1 MKKKIIFV
9 TKALWIGGIETALV
23 NLLKYFDYDK
33 YDVTLLVLKA
43 ELDMLDQI
51 PPKCRVMIVDREKSV
66 TFQKKYRY
74 SRLFHLTEE
83 PDSPSRLHR
92 IMMWTIPII
101 RWTEN
106 RLYIRYIRRLMQ
118 EEQFG
123 TAVIYSDVSGETAIR
138 AIKAD
143 KYLMFYHHGAMR
155 HVYHDK
161 IAYKKCNKIIAV
173 SAHQAEA
180 LRNFVPRH
188 ADKIVA
194 VNNLADVK
202 GIRAKSQETIPEKF
216 DKGYFNIVTCGRIS
230 KEKGMDLAVEAC
242 NRLIEDGYKKIR
254 WWIIGGGPAY
264 NDVKKMVQKLNLE
277 SYVYMPGMKENP
289 YPYIAKADLYV
300 QPSRFEGYP
309 MSILE
314 AVILK
319 KIVISTNNMGAE
331 EMLKNLKCGILCK
344 IDSTDLAEK
353 ISSIISDSQYYD
365 EKKQEME
372 EIDLMQKNRGI
383 LKQIETLL

>member
-1 MKKKIIFV
+1 MKKKIVFV

-23 NLLKYFDYDK
+23 NLLKELDYDK

-51 PPKCRVMIVDREKSV
+51 PPKCRVTIVDREKSV

-180 LRNFVPRH
+180 LRNFVPRY

-264 NDVKKMVQKLNLE
+264 NDVKKIVQKLNLE

-344 IDSTDLAEK
+344 IDSADLAEK

-372 EIDLMQKNRGI
+372 EIDLMQKNREI

>member
-51 PPKCRVMIVDREKSV
+51 PPKCRVMIADREKTV
-66 TFQKKYRY
+66 TFQKRYGY

-83 PDSPSRLHR
+83 TDSPSRLHR
-92 IMMWTIPII
+92 IMMWTIPMI

-106 RLYIRYIRRLMQ
+106 RMYIRYIRKQMQ
-118 EEQFG
+118 REQFD
-123 TAVIYSDVSGETAIR
+123 TAVIYSDVAGETAVR

-180 LRNFVPRH
+180 LRNFVPRY

-194 VNNLADVK
+194 ANNLADVN
-202 GIRAKSQETIPEKF
+202 GIRVKSQETIPEKF

-242 NRLIEDGYKKIR
+242 NRLIANGYKKIR

-264 NDVKKMVQKLNLE
+264 NDVKKMVRKLNLE

-319 KIVISTNNMGAE
+319 KIVISTNNKGAE

-353 ISSIISDSQYYD
+353 ISSIISDLQYYD

-372 EIDLMQKNRGI
+372 GIDLMQKNRQI
-383 LKQIETLL
+383 LKQMETLL

>member
-51 PPKCRVMIVDREKSV
+51 PPKCRMMIADREKTV
-66 TFQKKYRY
+66 TFQKRYRY
-74 SRLFHLTEE
+74 SKLFHLTEE
-83 PDSPSRLHR
+83 TDNPSRLHR
-92 IMMWTIPII
+92 IMMWTIPMI

-106 RLYIRYIRRLMQ
+106 RLYIRYIKKQMQ
-118 EEQFG
+118 REQFD
-123 TAVIYSDVSGETAIR
+123 TAVIYSDVAGETAVR

-143 KYLMFYHHGAMR
+143 KYVMFYHHGAMR

-161 IAYKKCNKIIAV
+161 IVYKKCNKIIAV

-180 LRNFVPRH
+180 LRNFVPRY

-194 VNNLADVK
+194 VNNLADVN
-202 GIRAKSQETIPEKF
+202 GIRVKSQETIPERF

-242 NRLIEDGYKKIR
+242 NRLIANGYKKIR

-319 KIVISTNNMGAE
+319 KIVISTNNKGAE

-353 ISSIISDSQYYD
+353 ISSIISDLQYYD

-372 EIDLMQKNRGI
+372 EIDLMQKNREI
-383 LKQIETLL
+383 LKQMETLL